1 MKLVELRSFYHQKI
15 IEKLIRINRAKSD
28 GGYPN
33 NADGNSSISVKI
45 AWRILDQLS
54 SNPLINSLSG
64 QTAGKIFE
72 QLTMDYL
79 KSSFEKLSSVRPGP
93 WQYYIEKE
101 ISHFEQYSDLAAI
114 EKALKEHKELGST
127 FGRDYIIKPDIII
140 ARESLADDKINEQ
153 YFLIGKNDKI
163 ASYTPLRCANNR
175 PPHLLLHAS
184 ISCKW
189 TLRSDRAQNV
199 KTEALN
205 LIRNRKGH
213 LPHIVAVT
221 AEPTCTRIASLT
233 LGTGDIDCV
242 YHFALYELIN
252 AINDLRDE
260 SQLDL
265 LAMLIEGKR
274 LRDISD
280 LPLDLAI

>member
-1 MKLVELRSFYHQKI
+1 MNLVELRSLYHQNI

-28 GGYPN
+28 RGYPN

-45 AWRILDQLS
+45 AWMILEQLS
-54 SNPLINSLSG
+54 SSPLTSSLSG

-72 QLTMDYL
+72 QLTRDYL
-79 KSSFEKLSSVRPGP
+79 QSSFEKLSNIRPGP
-93 WQYYIEKE
+93 WQYYLEKE
-101 ISHFEQYSDLAAI
+101 ISHFEQYSDLATI
-114 EKALKEHKELGST
+114 EKVLKEHKELGST
-127 FGRDYIIKPDIII
+127 FGQDYIIKPDIII
-140 ARESLADDKINEQ
+140 ARKSLADDEINGS
-153 YFLIGKNDKI
+153 FCLIGKNDKI
-163 ASYTPLRCANNR
+163 ASYTPLRHANNQSL
-175 PPHLLLHAS
+175 HGILHAS

-221 AEPTCTRIASLT
+221 AEPTCTRIASLA

-252 AINDLRDE
+252 AINDLKDE

-265 LAMLIEGKR
+265 LAMLVEGKR